1 MQHIHQQQMEQQQ
14 ETYSQERAEMMD
26 KIEYLSRK
34 METKERMITTLENHK
49 ESFASTIVQKEK
61 QIETLRTE
69 Y

>member
-1 MQHIHQQQMEQQQ
+1 
-14 ETYSQERAEMMD
+14 
-26 KIEYLSRK
+26 

>member
-26 KIEYLSRK
+26 KIELSRK